1 MRIRIT
7 LCCMLLSVLTLA
19 AICYAFQ
26 NRLDE
31 TTVKAQEPVVS
42 AALRIVEAEKC
53 YGGQET
59 GCQTTGSW
67 KKPWQDSQ
75 FSNGWL
81 ITNEHSE
88 TWGLPL
94 PATLTLT
101 YTGTGVGIVYRQD
114 TWYGTLGVK
123 LDDQPQYHISQRG
136 AVKNQAEAC
145 FEVETGPIHTLTL
158 SAGQPTGLITG
169 VITVDAMK
177 IFDQDEPCGAQES
190 LCDRGIIV
198 PAYFSPD
205 LPDGYWGQ
213 LVSAAKRIDGELIV
227 IANVYNGPG
236 TQPLITYTEAISAVA
251 SNGGKVI
258 GYVHT
263 CWNGRIPPPHELCPK
278 TEDSIKADVIT
289 WYTFYPV
296 DGIFFDEVSWHEDD
310 VSFYQRLHEHVQK
323 QRSGA
328 IVVFNSGVEP
338 HQSYSGIGSSILC
351 TFENQFSYFVGW
363 SPPSWIT
370 RGRSCALVH
379 NTSGDNLPIALE
391 HLSRENIGWSYF
403 TSDTT
408 TLDNNPW
415 DTLPPYFPGLVDE
428 VDVPC
433 TAYLPVVLK
442 GYP

>member
-1 MRIRIT
+1 
-7 LCCMLLSVLTLA
+7 MLLSVLTLA

-263 CWNGRIPPPHELCPK
+263 CYLITDAIHALCPK
-278 TEDSIKADVIT
+278 PLQSITDDIDS
-289 WYTFYPV
+289 WYNFYKEAGLG
-296 DGIFFDEVSWHEDD
+296 GIFFDEVSISQTK
-310 VSFYQRLHEHVQK
+310 VITYQHLYTYVQNI
-323 QRSGA
+323 QPGA
-328 IVVFNSGVEP
+328 IVVFNFGVEP

-391 HLSRENIGWSYF
+391 HLSRENIGWFYF

-408 TLDNNPW
+408 IPDNNPW
-415 DTLPPYFPGLVDE
+415 DTLPPYFPGLVDRLS
-428 VDVPC
+428 C
-433 TAYLPVVLK
+433 IYLPVVLK
-442 GYP
+442 EYP